1 MFAYQRIVP
10 SLYIA
15 AFLFILL
22 GCASSNVEG
31 EYTGDGVASNV
42 STQEGDKLANEMKDA
57 NQAQHFA
64 NQINRLKSFLRY
76 YCQTY
81 ENKDL
86 DKFAALFTPDALENN
101 KPFYLLLPKYRR
113 NMDIMESLTY
123 RIDLGYYSLGTDTD
137 NIMVQGKYFTGYMY
151 EGTLKGNSGD
161 ISMKLIE
168 NGDSYLVKQLDY
180 VEKTGF

>member
-1 MFAYQRIVP
+1 MFTSQRIFS
-10 SLYIA
+10 SLFLA
-15 AFLFILL
+15 VFLFVLL
-22 GCASSNVEG
+22 GCASSI
-31 EYTGDGVASNV
+31 
-42 STQEGDKLANEMKDA
+42 QESDKLTNATKDV
-57 NQAQHFA
+57 NQPTHLAD
-64 NQINRLKSFLRY
+64 QINRLKSFLRY

-81 ENKDL
+81 ESKDL

-113 NMDIMESLTY
+113 NMDTMESLTY

-151 EGTLKGNSGD
+151 EGTLKGNSGN
-161 ISMKLIE
+161 ISMELIE
-168 NGDSYLVKQLDY
+168 NGDSYLVKKLDY